1 MNRAEIRRMQRKQSK
16 RNKTYTLTE
25 EQIERLKK
33 ETVQRALDVS
43 RAFSVGVVMNILG
56 HEYWKKTAK
65 IKLPKLMVECESL
78 IESIEAGVISINELI
93 QDTME
98 ISGISTE
105 YFERLQAD
113 KELWEKLNFN
123 ESKGA

>member
-1 MNRAEIRRMQRKQSK
+1 
-16 RNKTYTLTE
+16 
-25 EQIERLKK
+25 
-33 ETVQRALDVS
+33 
-43 RAFSVGVVMNILG
+43 
-56 HEYWKKTAK
+56 
-65 IKLPKLMVECESL
+65 
-78 IESIEAGVISINELI
+78 
-93 QDTME
+93 ME